1 MKEDPSSS
9 SNNSF
14 AKFYSALK
22 PNIVVKH
29 FEWMSTYGI
38 TGVFHMRFMEGLQ
51 DDKVREW
58 KTTVLRNV
66 KRAAEIT
73 GRTFSVSYN
82 IAGHTIDNTVLDDI
96 KIDWMRLVDEENITQ
111 SDRYIRQGRE
121 EEEGRLLLPV
131 LRIYGIGFKDVRVS
145 DTSGMA
151 ELIDWFQ
158 NTAEEKYR
166 VFLIGGVPS
175 KWRTLVGDSREES
188 SWKDIYDSLD
198 GIHPW
203 HVGRWRTIEHF
214 DDYYSDTILPDAEYC
229 NGKGILYMPTMWPGF
244 SWYNLQ
250 NNRKHK
256 QGETASLL
264 HRLGGF
270 TWRRAIQHMPVLKIG
285 RTIWMSQFGDAAKPE
300 APINAIPRLGG
311 TFMWRQAF
319 QYAANP
325 NINTIWM
332 AQFDEVDEGTAIFKV
347 AATEDDLPARGSW
360 LSLGDDGQSLPSD
373 WYLRLCGEA
382 QKMLEGKISLN
393 AEIPIQPFPVA
404 GAELQQTER

>member
-1 MKEDPSSS
+1 MVP
-9 SNNSF
+9 
-14 AKFYSALK
+14 LC
-22 PNIVVKH
+22 
-29 FEWMSTYGI
+29 
-38 TGVFHMRFMEGLQ
+38 
-51 DDKVREW
+51 DDIIEVI
-58 KTTVLRNV
+58 LL
-66 KRAAEIT
+66 
-73 GRTFSVSYN
+73 
-82 IAGHTIDNTVLDDI
+82 TIDTFC
-96 KIDWMRLVDEENITQ
+96 R
-111 SDRYIRQGRE
+111 
-121 EEEGRLLLPV
+121 
-131 LRIYGIGFKDVRVS
+131 
-145 DTSGMA
+145 
-151 ELIDWFQ
+151 
-158 NTAEEKYR
+158 
-166 VFLIGGVPS
+166 
-175 KWRTLVGDSREES
+175 
-188 SWKDIYDSLD
+188 
-198 GIHPW
+198 
-203 HVGRWRTIEHF
+203 
-214 DDYYSDTILPDAEYC
+214 
-229 NGKGILYMPTMWPGF
+229 PTMWPGF

-285 RTIWMSQFGDAAKPE
+285 TTIWMSQFGDAAKPE